1 MHGRQWL
8 YNVCLVCRKF
18 YALATP
24 SLYRSIVLG
33 KDWSDKTYN
42 SVNGLLTRLDD
53 FSENIRSHVREAT
66 ILSIGDVDLL
76 FKALKVVSRLP
87 NLQNVM

>member
-1 MHGRQWL
+1 M
-8 YNVCLVCRKF
+8 CLVCRKF

-33 KDWSDKTYN
+33 KDRNNTTYN
-42 SVNGLLTRLDD
+42 SVNDLLARLDD

-66 ILSIGDVDLL
+66 IMNIGDVDLL
-76 FKALKVVSRLP
+76 LKALEVVSRLP